1 MSRAQVDSTLVSCLL
16 SYAAE
21 PIGQGKA
28 KAKVFLEENP
38 EIAAEIEAKLRQRLF
53 NADDEALEDVVVD
66 VSSASEDELLDAVT
80 ATTSSSD
87 SEIEEAEDRVPVEED
102 K

>member
-1 MSRAQVDSTLVSCLL
+1 MLYVP
-16 SYAAE
+16 E

-38 EIAAEIEAKLRQRLF
+38 DIAAEIEAKLRQRLF
-53 NADDEALEDVVVD
+53 DTDDEADALEDVVVD
-66 VSSASEDELLDAVT
+66 VSEDELLATAV
-80 ATTSSSD
+80 SPD
-87 SEIEEAEDRVPVEED
+87 SEIDGEDREPVEED

>member
-1 MSRAQVDSTLVSCLL
+1 MLYD
-16 SYAAE
+16 AE

-53 NADDEALEDVVVD
+53 DSDGELEDVVVD
-66 VSSASEDELLDAVT
+66 VSYVSEDELLDAT
-80 ATTSSSD
+80 ATAAISSPD
-87 SEIEEAEDRVPVEED
+87 SEIDEEDRVPVEED